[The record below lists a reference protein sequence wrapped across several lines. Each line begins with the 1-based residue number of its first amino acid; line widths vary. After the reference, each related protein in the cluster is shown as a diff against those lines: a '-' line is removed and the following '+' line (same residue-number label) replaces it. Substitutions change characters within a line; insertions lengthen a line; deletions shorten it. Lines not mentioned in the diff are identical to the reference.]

1 MIILKILLILL
12 AAILLLLI
20 ALLLLKAKVT
30 IGYRDELELTVT
42 VLGIPI
48 RILPKRQKQVKVRRY
63 NLRRMRRVEEKR
75 KKKALAAQQKAS
87 EKQRKKAQ
95 RKAEKKAS
103 AQSKPQTP
111 IDQTLRLILSLLKIF
126 FVRFGHHL
134 HIDIT
139 RLRLVIATDDAAKT
153 AILWGAVCPTVAAIL
168 ELLDRGT
175 NLHTDRATDIDVAV
189 DYLSDSITADIC
201 IAFTLRV
208 WHLADIG
215 LRLLFGFLKHKS
227 SPQSA

>member
-111 IDQTLRLILSLLKIF
+111 RLILSLLKIF